1 MIAGPK
7 LLADLFTLGGS
18 GAVRF
23 RQRKTV
29 KLAGRE
35 KDMQRKK
42 VYASDDATKP
52 FDTAD
57 VSSVADIERY
67 VKRVWAS
74 KRMQEACPKMG
85 MHPPQVLDGRG
96 RRRAGGSS
104 QMITMP
110 KWSRR
115 EGIVLHELAHTITH
129 RQWGYKV
136 AGHGWQYCEIYLK
149 LVLYMMG
156 RPAHDALKAAF
167 KTNRVRFTAPRAKK
181 PMDPAK
187 KAELVARLDAAR
199 RARQAGTVGG
209 PTL

>member
-1 MIAGPK
+1 MTAG
-7 LLADLFTLGGS
+7 LRALEQMFVIGGS

-35 KDMQRKK
+35 KDMQRKR

-57 VSSVADIERY
+57 VATVEAMERY

-74 KRMQEACPKMG
+74 KRCQDAFPKMG
-85 MHPPQVLDGRG
+85 MHPPAVLDGRG
-96 RRRAGGSS
+96 RRRAGGSH

-156 RPAHDALKAAF
+156 REAHDALKAAF
-167 KTNRVRFTAPRAKK
+167 KTNRVRFTAPRQ
-181 PMDPAK
+181 PREMSPEK
-187 KAELVARLDAAR
+187 KAELVARLDAYRQR
-199 RARQAGTVGG
+199 RHAAGVGG
-209 PTL
+209 A